1 MYRTLLVSACVSA
14 LTALVVGGGALASA
28 SSSGGGQ
35 TFTVI
40 EKSTG
45 GKFVDLGKKGFGVG
59 DEFTFA
65 SDFWNTAQTRKVGHS
80 NGYCVVISA
89 TRDHCFATAR
99 FHGGTLEAEG
109 GNLSSAS
116 DFSLAITGGTGKYRG
131 ANGQVTIHSLS
142 DTTSRD
148 VIQLVD

>member
-1 MYRTLLVSACVSA
+1 LVSACASA

-80 NGYCVVISA
+80 TG
-89 TRDHCFATAR
+89 TAS
-99 FHGGTLEAEG
+99 
-109 GNLSSAS
+109 SSARR
-116 DFSLAITGGTGKYRG
+116 A
-131 ANGQVTIHSLS
+131 TIASRPPASTAERLRPQEA
-142 DTTSRD
+142 TSPRRRTSAWR
-148 VIQLVD
+148 